1 MPRYNLTQTQTS
13 IIVTWLFEPNG
24 YLDFAKRQDTGQ
36 SAREALALDPDLDVV
51 QWVRDHPQTEPEAT
65 ETAMVWWI
73 WKHDQ
78 VNVTPPSRPPEA
90 AAWTAIL
97 AAWDASIQA
106 GFDRGSQA
114 ERDSKVTQLYDE
126 NGVEAGTFPSG
137 AHLAQQQQIITK
149 VTGVLS

>member
-1 MPRYNLTQTQTS
+1 MPSYNLTQTQTA

-90 AAWTAIL
+90 AAWVAIL
-97 AAWDASIQA
+97 EGWDASIQS
-106 GFDRGSQA
+106 GFDRASQA
-114 ERDSKVTQLYDE
+114 DRNQKSQQLFNV
-126 NGVEAGTFPSG
+126 NGDPAGAVPSG
-137 AHLAQQQQIITK
+137 SHLAQQQQIINK